1 MFVIIVHSI
10 NLQPNIIHVSSNSSV
25 FVCRVAGNYVL
36 LPKTSIHMSIR
47 VKHERADSSAEP
59 KDLKVTTKFI
69 YATPT
74 DVYNVRRN
82 GLRKIQEKK
91 GSRHSCHSANT
102 RDPSD
107 SHSVN
112 QRSKQ
117 GRVKEDLRTKKNTG
131 LNLRGDWW
139 RQTHEKQQWAG
150 ATPMRVA
157 HPSSDEKPPS

>member
-47 VKHERADSSAEP
+47 VKHERADSSAGP

-74 DVYNVRRN
+74 DIYDVRRN
-82 GLRKIQEKK
+82 GLRKRLTVACILWANSESPFILTCLWTEAGWPKETNLVQQ
-91 GSRHSCHSANT
+91 GNSAK
-102 RDPSD
+102 PL
-107 SHSVN
+107 HH
-112 QRSKQ
+112 RS
-117 GRVKEDLRTKKNTG
+117 
-131 LNLRGDWW
+131 
-139 RQTHEKQQWAG
+139 
-150 ATPMRVA
+150 
-157 HPSSDEKPPS
+157 